1 MPGAAPG
8 ARRSGAGQ
16 RGRRGARRGR
26 QVALLPSGGAAR
38 GAAGPLSARCRR
50 FPGAAWCRERAGA
63 PRDFSLFLYSFIYLL
78 VRPRAFP
85 PSFALAARRPLGP
98 HRSRP
103 RRSLR
108 PPRSGAGRGGSGGA
122 GRAAIGGGAAARPAP
137 LAMPMPAR
145 PCGRYST
152 GMARPGGMAGVP
164 VGALLPLLV
173 GVCGAVTGSRVY
185 PANEGEARPPRA
197 PRAAGKFGAGAG
209 RRSLRPAAPRAARS
223 RPVLRAGA
231 EQVRGAERGAA
242 TPAPPARAGA
252 AASRGSPGAAPGG
265 CPGCE
270 RGTGRD
276 GAGQAAAGATP
287 PVGAGGRQRSA
298 ERPRRRLFA
307 VRSSACCPPCPASGS
322 SERRGS
328 ALLNVGAPL
337 RAPRGAA
344 RVPAR
349 GSARLRGVCERG
361 RSVTRCFAS
370 PQ

>member
-63 PRDFSLFLYSFIYLL
+63 PRDFSLFLYSFSYLL

-209 RRSLRPAAPRAARS
+209 RRSVRPAAPRAARS
-223 RPVLRAGA
+223 RPVRRAGA

-276 GAGQAAAGATP
+276 GTGQGRLRRERHRPWVLGAGSAPPSVRGAACSLSGAPLAAPSAPRAAPASGAAPRYLTWAPRSEPRMELPGSPRAGALGCAVSASAAGA
-287 PVGAGGRQRSA
+287 
-298 ERPRRRLFA
+298 
-307 VRSSACCPPCPASGS
+307 
-322 SERRGS
+322 
-328 ALLNVGAPL
+328 
-337 RAPRGAA
+337 
-344 RVPAR
+344 
-349 GSARLRGVCERG
+349 
-361 RSVTRCFAS
+361 
-370 PQ
+370 

>member
-50 FPGAAWCRERAGA
+50 FPGAAWYRERAGA

-242 TPAPPARAGA
+242 TPAPPAEA

-276 GAGQAAAGATP
+276 GTGQGRLRRERHRPWVLGAGSTPPSVRGAACSLSGAPLAAPSAPRAAPASGAAPRYLTWAPRSEPRVELPGSPRAGALGCAVSASAAGA
-287 PVGAGGRQRSA
+287 
-298 ERPRRRLFA
+298 
-307 VRSSACCPPCPASGS
+307 
-322 SERRGS
+322 
-328 ALLNVGAPL
+328 
-337 RAPRGAA
+337 
-344 RVPAR
+344 
-349 GSARLRGVCERG
+349 
-361 RSVTRCFAS
+361 
-370 PQ
+370 

>member
-16 RGRRGARRGR
+16 RGRRGARCGR

-242 TPAPPARAGA
+242 TPAPPAEA

-307 VRSSACCPPCPASGS
+307 VRSSACCPPAPRAAPASG
-322 SERRGS
+322 
-328 ALLNVGAPL
+328 A
-337 RAPRGAA
+337 APRYLTWAPRSEPRVELPGSPRAGALGCA
-344 RVPAR
+344 V
-349 GSARLRGVCERG
+349 SASAAG
-361 RSVTRCFAS
+361 A
-370 PQ
+370 